1 MTRWCILQYSA
12 CQISTAVGNLIDSTR
27 RQSFFPRRWLNKNL
41 TCNLVFSEKWG
52 KFKPFLWRGLSVM
65 PIFRCLLPD
74 YKPRVMK
81 CRRFSTLLSMEN
93 HFSPSPNPRPVPETP
108 VIGLWLVSY
117 TLLEMVYFYYLLN
130 PEGNANIIHFFVN
143 IQNNVVQSHLTVD
156 VNLKM

>member
-1 MTRWCILQYSA
+1 
-12 CQISTAVGNLIDSTR
+12 
-27 RQSFFPRRWLNKNL
+27 
-41 TCNLVFSEKWG
+41 
-52 KFKPFLWRGLSVM
+52 
-65 PIFRCLLPD
+65 
-74 YKPRVMK
+74 
-81 CRRFSTLLSMEN
+81 MEN

-130 PEGNANIIHFFVN
+130 QEGNANIIHFFVN